1 MNFDL
6 TDERRMVQDSL
17 RRLLA
22 DTVTPERTATATDGA
37 LGYDADL
44 WTALAEMGA
53 IGATLPEEAGGF
65 GGAGFD
71 LAVVF
76 EEIGRAGAVT
86 PLIESGV
93 QAAGLLAEMGDA
105 PQRAR
110 AEDAVG
116 GTVIGFAHAEPAA
129 RYTLS
134 HVETRAVRD
143 GDGWRLDGRKAVVGF
158 AAAADAF
165 LVTARIS
172 HGTSETDGISVFLL
186 PADSDGLSLRDYPL
200 QGGGRAAEL
209 MLDGASVGGDAL
221 IGPEGGAYQALEHA
235 NARAICALCAE
246 ALGLMET
253 CRALTVEYL
262 KGRRQFG
269 QPLGKFQALQHRM
282 ADMLVEIEQARSAVI
297 NLAGH
302 LDADRVTR
310 ERHVSATKNLIGRA
324 AKLVVEESFQMHGGI
339 GLSQEYALGHFAKR
353 LIMVDHRFGDADHH
367 LERFIRLSAA

>member
-22 DTVTPERTATATDGA
+22 DTVTPDRIAAATESA

-44 WTALAEMGA
+44 WTALADMGA
-53 IGATLPEEAGGF
+53 IGATLPEDAGGF

-93 QAAGLLAEMGDA
+93 QAAGLLADLGDA
-105 PQRAR
+105 AQRAR
-110 AEDAVG
+110 AEEAAGGKVFAV
-116 GTVIGFAHAEPAA
+116 AHAEPAA
-129 RYTLS
+129 RYTLG

-143 GDGWRLDGRKAVVGF
+143 GDGWRIDGRKAVVGF
-158 AAAADAF
+158 ASAAEAI
-165 LVTARIS
+165 LVTARTD
-172 HGTSETDGISVFLL
+172 HGPSDSDGISIFLV
-186 PADSDGLSLRDYPL
+186 PHDTEGLSLRDYPL

-209 MLDGASVGGDAL
+209 ALDGVHVGGEAL
-221 IGPEGGAYQALEHA
+221 IGPEGGAYQGLEQA

-253 CRALTVEYL
+253 CRALTVAYL
-262 KGRRQFG
+262 KERRQFG

-282 ADMLVEIEQARSAVI
+282 ADMLIEIEQARSAVI

-302 LDADRVTR
+302 LESDRANR

-324 AKLVVEESFQMHGGI
+324 GKLVVEEAFQMHGAI
-339 GLSQEYALGHFAKR
+339 GLSQDYALGHFAKR
-353 LIMVDHRFGDADHH
+353 LAMVDHRFGDADHH
-367 LERFIRLSAA
+367 LERFIRLSGE